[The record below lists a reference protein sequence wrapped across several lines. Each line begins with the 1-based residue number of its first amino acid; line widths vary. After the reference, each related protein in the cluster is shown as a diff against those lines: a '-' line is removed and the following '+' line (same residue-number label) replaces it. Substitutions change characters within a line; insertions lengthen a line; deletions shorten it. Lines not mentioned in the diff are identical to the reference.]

1 LRRTV
6 SARCLTS
13 KTHQSRTAAQFGRCQ
28 HRSSRLRYRAF
39 AELASRPAD
48 CRRRTARRLRSV
60 FLTSPLVHGSRACAG
75 PKGAAHC
82 GPARQTGYH
91 RRERER
97 IPERRNPVAGLLP
110 SFCSSCHSRS
120 QDYGYEGRTSP
131 FHILDLPVSSRD
143 SRARRR
149 EGNEFS

>member
-1 LRRTV
+1 VNYSSNPCRGASGFATNCLCPLFNVENPPV
-6 SARCLTS
+6 S
-13 KTHQSRTAAQFGRCQ
+13 HSRPIWPLPAPIFPSPLPGFCGTR
-28 HRSSRLRYRAF
+28 
-39 AELASRPAD
+39 SRPAD

-120 QDYGYEGRTSP
+120 QDYGYRGP
-131 FHILDLPVSSRD
+131 HVSVPHFRPP
-143 SRARRR
+143 
-149 EGNEFS
+149 G